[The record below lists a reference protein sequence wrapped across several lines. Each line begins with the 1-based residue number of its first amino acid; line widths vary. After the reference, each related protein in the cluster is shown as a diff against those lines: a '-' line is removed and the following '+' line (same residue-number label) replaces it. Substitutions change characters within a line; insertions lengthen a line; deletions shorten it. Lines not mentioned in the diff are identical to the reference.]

1 MLKAE
6 IISMKQAGKQKRH
19 LHRVKLTASGKFT
32 SKNRITIVS
41 IFLRYLNVVSAT
53 TQELYTV
60 IQLIQLIFF
69 RRVT

>member
-19 LHRVKLTASGKFT
+19 RNRVKLTASGKFT

-41 IFLRYLNVVSAT
+41 IFLRYLNVVSVT

-60 IQLIQLIFF
+60 IHLIQLIFF